1 MVVDI
6 NDIINSVSVPGLI
19 KDDFIRQGTFLKLN
33 NGDPQV
39 FVGGFTVV
47 FPVDVNHEKWAFR
60 CWHTALGNVRK
71 RFKIISDYINNLKS
85 PYFCDFYYCDEGLF
99 VEGKIFP
106 TTRMKWIDGETINTY
121 ILDNRNNHAA
131 LLKLGNEF
139 IKMIDFLHA
148 NKIAHGDLQ
157 HGNIIVKDG
166 DIKLVDYD
174 SIFCP
179 GLEGESDI
187 ITGKAEFQH
196 PKRKDAKIATAKLD
210 YFSEL
215 VIYLSILAVAE
226 CPKLTDEFS
235 LEDSLLFQASDWSN
249 FANSKIYKRLASLDN
264 DDITLLLEILNE
276 YLAES
281 DINNLRPFTEIWKER
296 LAKPE
301 IHSLQCG
308 NNGIVYK
315 GIESTIKWSVE
326 HVSLQFLNAH
336 QVDSTIRE
344 SKKIFDHDDEIVLT
358 IKNGLHTVEK
368 RLPIRVVSQPKIV
381 FRSEKKKLRKTAAST
396 ESTTLSWS
404 VKNAH
409 AVELRADDKVIS
421 RKMEMQGLS
430 VKPDSD
436 TTYNLVVIGLDE
448 NAQFTRSIDLKVREP
463 AEIVF
468 ESDKQY
474 SLPGVPVVLTWK
486 VSHCKK
492 VTLEQQEVPKS
503 GSTVVKP
510 SKAQQY
516 TLEVTDDFGKTAQTL
531 SIQTLPLPII
541 KGIMV
546 PTPIIER
553 NVSMSI
559 TPPQFQHDVTIPIV
573 HTEFVTLDSPN
584 IPDLKDSGFYVNLKT
599 PPYRKL
605 AERISSLLQRI
616 FRKII

>member
-1 MVVDI
+1 MPEISDI
-6 NDIINSVSVPGLI
+6 LVSVQSPSLI
-19 KDDFIRQGTFLKLN
+19 KDSLISRGKLILSPT
-33 NGDPQV
+33 GKPQ
-39 FVGGFTVV
+39 FYSGGFTVV
-47 FPVDVNHEKWAFR
+47 FPVLVEKEKWAFR
-60 CWHTALGNVRK
+60 CWHTELGAVRK
-71 RFKIISDYINNLKS
+71 RFKLISEYINQLQS
-85 PYFCDFYYCDEGLF
+85 PYFCDFFYNEEGIV

-106 TTRMKWIDGETINTY
+106 TSRMRWIEGTTINQY
-121 ILDNRNNHAA
+121 LQDNRYKKDV
-131 LLKLGNEF
+131 LLQLANRF
-139 IKMIDFLHA
+139 VQMIDYLHSQ
-148 NKIAHGDLQ
+148 KIAHGDLQ
-157 HGNIIVKDG
+157 HGNILIQDNE
-166 DIKLVDYD
+166 IKLVDYD
-174 SIFCP
+174 SLFCP
-179 GLEGESDI
+179 GMEGMSDI
-187 ITGKAEFQH
+187 ITGKADFQH
-196 PKRKDAKIATAKLD
+196 PNRKNAKEASYKVD

-215 VIYLSILAVAE
+215 VIYLSILAIAE
-226 CPKLTDEFS
+226 QPELVTDFS

-249 FANSKIYKRLASLDN
+249 FANSTIYKRLVNLGN
-264 DDITLLLEILNE
+264 DDIILLLEILNE

-336 QVDSTIRE
+336 QMDSTIRE

-409 AVELRADDKVIS
+409 SVELRADDKVIS

-605 AERISSLLQRI
+605 SERISSLLQRI

>member
-1 MVVDI
+1 M
-6 NDIINSVSVPGLI
+6 
-19 KDDFIRQGTFLKLN
+19 
-33 NGDPQV
+33 
-39 FVGGFTVV
+39 
-47 FPVDVNHEKWAFR
+47 
-60 CWHTALGNVRK
+60 
-71 RFKIISDYINNLKS
+71 
-85 PYFCDFYYCDEGLF
+85 
-99 VEGKIFP
+99 
-106 TTRMKWIDGETINTY
+106 
-121 ILDNRNNHAA
+121 
-131 LLKLGNEF
+131 
-139 IKMIDFLHA
+139 
-148 NKIAHGDLQ
+148 
-157 HGNIIVKDG
+157 
-166 DIKLVDYD
+166 
-174 SIFCP
+174 
-179 GLEGESDI
+179 
-187 ITGKAEFQH
+187 
-196 PKRKDAKIATAKLD
+196 
-210 YFSEL
+210 
-215 VIYLSILAVAE
+215 
-226 CPKLTDEFS
+226 
-235 LEDSLLFQASDWSN
+235 
-249 FANSKIYKRLASLDN
+249 
-264 DDITLLLEILNE
+264 
-276 YLAES
+276 
-281 DINNLRPFTEIWKER
+281 
-296 LAKPE
+296 
-301 IHSLQCG
+301 
-308 NNGIVYK
+308 
-315 GIESTIKWSVE
+315 
-326 HVSLQFLNAH
+326 
-336 QVDSTIRE
+336 DSTIRE

-409 AVELRADDKVIS
+409 SVELRADDKVIS

-605 AERISSLLQRI
+605 SERISSLLQRI